1 MTEKLKETQKQE
13 EQSVLSLLVIK
24 LFLLSW
30 H

>member
-13 EQSVLSLLVIK
+13 EQTVLSLLVK